1 MSQRMVGVVVDKLLA
16 DEGLRC
22 RFVVDRLETL
32 AELCLGGV
40 ELGPDEIDLF
50 CGTDARL
57 WFWGAA
63 IESST
68 RH

>member
-16 DEGLRC
+16 DEELRC

-50 CGTDARL
+50 CRTDARL
-57 WFWGAA
+57 WFWDVA
-63 IESST
+63 IESSA